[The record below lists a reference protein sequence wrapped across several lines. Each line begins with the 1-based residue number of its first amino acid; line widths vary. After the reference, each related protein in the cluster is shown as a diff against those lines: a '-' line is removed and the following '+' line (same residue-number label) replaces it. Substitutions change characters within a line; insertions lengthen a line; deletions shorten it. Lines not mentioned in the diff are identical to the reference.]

1 MKNLSKST
9 AILTETSK
17 IQSVYNFLG
26 GQDTIPFEA
35 SIARVDT
42 HNTRIKIASDT
53 MEHAEELARMLEEL

>member
-1 MKNLSKST
+1 ML
-9 AILTETSK
+9 ETSK
-17 IQSVYNFLG
+17 LQSVYNFLDSR
-26 GQDTIPFEA
+26 DTIPFEV

>member
-1 MKNLSKST
+1 ML
-9 AILTETSK
+9 ETSRLR
-17 IQSVYNFLG
+17 SVYSFLG

-53 MEHAEELARMLEEL
+53 MEHAEELARMLKEL

>member
-9 AILTETSK
+9 AILIETSK
-17 IQSVYNFLG
+17 LQSVYNFLG
-26 GQDTIPFEA
+26 GQDAIPFEA
-35 SIARVDT
+35 SIARVDK